1 MSESNGSIGDPRA
14 GSARGGN
21 PYGNSAAGIDVFGS
35 EMANPF
41 KMPSDHLIFT
51 FKDDEKKRKINDR
64 ENNKKKK
71 IYEKN
76 RPTREGCLRKLCDT
90 KASELAIHPK
100 VQGKINVAEAAAFNV
115 PTERPKNRENRYQ
128 LIEKKREMF
137 LVQQMLEIKDTEIE
151 RLANHNEMR
160 QIGLLCSEKML
171 EADTKSFLDFFA
183 EIKQQTTSANQKL
196 EALKKK
202 KNEETAKLRSINDNC
217 SQI

>member
-1 MSESNGSIGDPRA
+1 MSDSQVSFNKDDLGTDPRN
-14 GSARGGN
+14 N
-21 PYGNSAAGIDVFGS
+21 PYATQNSGANMNVFGDN
-35 EMANPF
+35 MANPF
-41 KMPSDHLIFT
+41 KPPEDHLIFT
-51 FKDDEKKRKINDR
+51 FKDDEKKRKIMER
-64 ENNKKKK
+64 EANKKKK

-100 VQGKINVAEAAAFNV
+100 VQGKINVAEASSFNV

-137 LVQQMLEIKDTEIE
+137 LVQQMLELKDKEIE
-151 RLANHNEMR
+151 RLASHNEMR

-183 EIKQQTTSANQKL
+183 EIKKQTNSA
-196 EALKKK
+196 
-202 KNEETAKLRSINDNC
+202 S
-217 SQI
+217 